1 MQTET
6 ISSPATAIGDP
17 QALYA
22 AFHALRRERKL
33 RHRDAALALGV
44 TECEAV
50 AAAVGQRGP
59 MSSVRLAGPW
69 PELFERM
76 PCLGTVMALTRNECA
91 VHEKIGRYEDMSHDR
106 HVGLALGSAID
117 LRIFY
122 SRWAHVFAVR
132 EDAARGVQRS
142 LQVFDGHG
150 SAIHK
155 VFLRAESDLS
165 AWETLVAECAHQDQS
180 PRVELRRNADA
191 DLADGGSEVDVQ
203 AFQRGWLALTDTHG
217 FYPLLR
223 RFGLSRTRA
232 LVLAPSGYACRV
244 RADAA
249 RQLLEDAAASG
260 IAIMCFVGNA
270 GMIQIHSGPVRRVEM
285 MGEWLNVLDP
295 DFNLHLR
302 QDSIASAWVVRK
314 PTADGPVT
322 SLELYDAR
330 GDTAAMFFGARKPGI
345 PEQPA
350 WRTLIDALPRCE
362 P

>member
-1 MQTET
+1 MHTAT
-6 ISSPATAIGDP
+6 HTASSLNPTALLA
-17 QALYA
+17 QFLQV
-22 AFHALRRERKL
+22 RRERRL
-33 RHRDAALALGV
+33 RHRDAAAALGV
-44 TECEAV
+44 SEGEAV
-50 AAAVGQRGP
+50 AAAVGAAGP
-59 MSSVRLAGPW
+59 LNAVRLRGPW
-69 PELFERM
+69 PELFEQM
-76 PCLGTVMALTRNECA
+76 PRLGTVMALTRNECA
-91 VHEKIGRYEDMSHDR
+91 VHEKIGRYENMSHDR

-122 SRWAHVFAVR
+122 SRWAHAFAVR
-132 EDAARGVQRS
+132 EETDRGVQRS

-165 AWETLVAECAHQDQS
+165 AWEALVAERAHPDQS
-180 PRVELRRNADA
+180 PRLEPRRDADA
-191 DLADGGSEVDVQ
+191 DRAGDGREVDVQ
-203 AFQRGWLALTDTHG
+203 AFQRAWLALTDTHQ

-232 LVLAPSGYACRV
+232 LALAPNGFACRV
-244 RADAA
+244 RSDAA
-249 RQLLEDAAASG
+249 RQLLEDAAAGG

-270 GMIQIHSGPVRRVEM
+270 GMIQIHSGPVRRVETI
-285 MGEWLNVLDP
+285 GEWLNVLDP

-302 QDSIASAWVVRK
+302 QDGIASAWIVRK

-345 PEQPA
+345 AEQPA

-362 P
+362 H

>member
-1 MQTET
+1 MQTAT
-6 ISSPATAIGDP
+6 TVANPLDPAMLLA
-17 QALYA
+17 QFLQV
-22 AFHALRRERKL
+22 RRERRL
-33 RHRDAALALGV
+33 RHRDAAAVLGV
-44 TECEAV
+44 SEGEAV
-50 AAAVGQRGP
+50 AAAVGASGP
-59 MSSVRLAGPW
+59 LSAVRLRGPW
-69 PELFERM
+69 PELFEQM
-76 PCLGTVMALTRNECA
+76 PRLGTVMALTRNECA
-91 VHEKIGRYEDMSHDR
+91 VHEKIGRFENMSHDR

-132 EDAARGVQRS
+132 EDTERGVQRS
-142 LQVFDGHG
+142 LQIFDAHG
-150 SAIHK
+150 GAIHK
-155 VFLRAESDLS
+155 VFLRPASDLQ
-165 AWETLVAECAHQDQS
+165 AWETIVAERAHPDQA
-180 PRVELRRNADA
+180 PRFEPHRAGEAARADS
-191 DLADGGSEVDVQ
+191 GTEVDVQ
-203 AFQRGWLALTDTHG
+203 AFQRAWLALTDTHE

-232 LVLAPSGYACRV
+232 LALAPSGYACRV

-270 GMIQIHSGPVRRVEM
+270 GMIQIHSGPVSRVETI
-285 MGEWLNVLDP
+285 GDWLNVLDA

-302 QDSIASAWVVRK
+302 QDGIASAWVVRK
-314 PTADGPVT
+314 PTADGPIT

-350 WRTLIDALPRCE
+350 WRALIEALPRCE